1 MIDLPAPTL
10 TSNVSIESTLTS
22 RRSIRAFSSR
32 SPTLEDMSQLLW
44 AAQGV
49 TSRSGF
55 RTAPSAGALYPLEI
69 YLVAGSIEGL
79 PPGVYRYIPAK
90 NGLLSIKSGDLRD
103 IFADAA
109 LSQSSIATAPVS
121 LVIAAVSQRTA
132 AKYGPRADR
141 YVHIEAGHA
150 GQNILL
156 QAAAIEL
163 GSVVIGAFNDLVIQ
177 QVLDLPDGCEAIT
190 IIPIG
195 FPKTPPLRR

>member
-1 MIDLPAPTL
+1 MIDLPAPVL
-10 TSNVSIESTLTS
+10 TSDISIESTIEA
-22 RRSIRAFSSR
+22 RRSVRDFSSR
-32 SPTLEDMSQLLW
+32 APNLKGLSQLLW

-69 YLVAGSIEGL
+69 YLVAGSVKDL
-79 PPGVYRYIPAK
+79 SPGVYRYIPAK
-90 NGLLSIKSGDLRD
+90 HGLLPIKGGDHRQTL
-103 IFADAA
+103 ADAA

-121 LVIAAVSQRTA
+121 LVIAAVYQRTA
-132 AKYGPRADR
+132 AKYGHRAER

-163 GSVVIGAFNDLVIQ
+163 GTVIIAAFNDRVVQ
-177 QVLDLPDGCEAIT
+177 QVLDLPDGYEPIS
-190 IIPIG
+190 IIPTG
-195 FPKTPPLRR
+195 FRQLPSLRR